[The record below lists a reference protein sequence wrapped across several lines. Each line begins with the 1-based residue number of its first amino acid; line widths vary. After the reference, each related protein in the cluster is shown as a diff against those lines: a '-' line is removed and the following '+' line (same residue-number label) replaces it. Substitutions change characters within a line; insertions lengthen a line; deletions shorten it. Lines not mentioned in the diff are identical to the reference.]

1 VKRVLLGLGVL
12 LALFDLGACTTARES
27 VPPIGTATKAS
38 DFDDYRLHRVGLLM
52 PAGEDIDPDFLRALR
67 DALATEIAAA
77 KPFEVVPLEASDTEA
92 VDRLE
97 PAHTGRI
104 RPGPVLALAHRSA
117 LDGLITTRV
126 LELRPYA
133 PVRLVLGIDLI
144 AVDTGLVAWSGCVR
158 VDASDR
164 DTRAAI
170 HAWQASVRGADENDR
185 AIDMMSPLR
194 LAEFAAVQAAL
205 LL

>member
-1 VKRVLLGLGVL
+1 MKRVGLMVL
-12 LALFDLGACTTARES
+12 LVLGACATAREA
-27 VPPIGTATKAS
+27 VPPIGTATKSS
-38 DFDDYRLHRVGLLM
+38 DFEDYRLHRVGLLM
-52 PAGEDIDPDFLRALR
+52 PAGEGIDPDFLRALR
-67 DALATEIAAA
+67 DALASEIAGA
-77 KPFEVVPLEASDTEA
+77 KPFEIVPLDAADTEA

-126 LELRPYA
+126 LEMRPYA
-133 PVRLVLGIDLI
+133 PVRLVIGIDLI
-144 AVDTGLVAWSGCVR
+144 AVDTGLVTLSGCVR
-158 VDASDR
+158 VDTNDR

-170 HAWQASVRGADENDR
+170 RAWQASVRGAGDNER
-185 AIDMMSPLR
+185 ALDMMSPTR